1 MRVGERPPR
10 AKGSWSE
17 GHAWSSGVQPQKQGF
32 AGEGHVARNTFQ
44 EIEIFCIIDLYSTMI
59 YIV

>member
-1 MRVGERPPR
+1 M
-10 AKGSWSE
+10 
-17 GHAWSSGVQPQKQGF
+17 QPQKQGF